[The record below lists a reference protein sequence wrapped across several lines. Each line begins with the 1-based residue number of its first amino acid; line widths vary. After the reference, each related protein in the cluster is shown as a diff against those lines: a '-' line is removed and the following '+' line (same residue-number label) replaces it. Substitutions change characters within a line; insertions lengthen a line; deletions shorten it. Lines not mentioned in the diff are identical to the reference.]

1 MDLALPSIASQLFIP
16 PPPRVPVVVATTQE
30 DQLSMSK
37 EIKVSTKK
45 TPPFIPTRLA
55 PPPPL
60 PLLVEPDSDNSPPRT
75 LKAQGDLTPKG
86 RLDERPVT
94 PLDFFGTYKSQTI
107 KAMPQDRRGLLAD
120 PHQSARNSVDLG
132 RPPVDPSIKGIP
144 QGWDDDPAIPLALQ
158 ARPNL
163 PSTQQTMP
171 VPRSNSG
178 LNLSTPLRIGPF
190 RETRTK
196 LSSFSGKMRDGLREK
211 DKEKDPLKSGS
222 SLKLHKG
229 SVRLTQR
236 SSSMNPGL
244 ITKRRPTSPS
254 QGTHNPT
261 HSVYSE
267 SSFNTHGTGNTSGS
281 IPLVPP
287 SAQTETTDAS
297 TDFSH
302 LFTPSP
308 TAAHEPDYPA
318 SIGSSQPVSS
328 RDRVMGLKND
338 PTPVPPAGMKTFNK
352 PNVADVLPF
361 AAGHPFAAWSAPHA
375 DEAIMT
381 PPTENVGN
389 KAKRGSIPMMDSMN
403 MEGNKDQTKS
413 QISLEGWREAP
424 RSRTGWPGKKVWVDA
439 KGEENTTAYRVGWER
454 DVLDLEARLHETM
467 FDITGE
473 RHTFVEASEHPQAVL
488 DLGTG
493 AGFWP
498 ISMALLWP
506 QTTFIGMD
514 LVPCQVDLSLLAS
527 AERTARSASDGKAT
541 GIGMWESVEER
552 ITWQRG
558 NFLNE
563 LPFDTGVFDL
573 VHLRFVNLG
582 VPETKWFDL
591 LEEATRVLKR
601 GGKLEIV
608 ETSYKLPVTAP
619 VSLKNSFASMILADM
634 VHSLPLLPLQF
645 TLPSIDSLK
654 GNSGR
659 PTFEKAFRGE
669 APGALQDA
677 VTVWVKSA
685 LECKGTSIVKNVSG
699 GKKGLQ
705 GIGERVKRELIWADK
720 AKWAFDGDDKDEQK
734 GSKVEVSGE
743 AAEGKNAEPANKEDE
758 VGVWAWVLT
767 KK

>member
-1 MDLALPSIASQLFIP
+1 MDLALPSIASLLFVPSQP
-16 PPPRVPVVVATTQE
+16 PQE
-30 DQLSMSK
+30 HLLSMSK
-37 EIKVSTKK
+37 EVK
-45 TPPFIPTRLA
+45 TTRKTLPFTPTRLA

-60 PLLVEPDSDNSPPRT
+60 PLLADIPDTDNSPPRT
-75 LKAQGDLTPKG
+75 SEQTQEDRHTVKG
-86 RLDERPVT
+86 RLDHRPVT
-94 PLDFFGTYKSQTI
+94 PLDFFGSSNPDTDKTT
-107 KAMPQDRRGLLAD
+107 MTQDRRGLRVD
-120 PHQSARNSVDLG
+120 PHASARVSVDLG
-132 RPPVDPSIKGIP
+132 RPAVDPSIKGIP
-144 QGWDDDPAIPLALQ
+144 QGWDDDPTIPLALQ
-158 ARPNL
+158 SRPTAP
-163 PSTQQTMP
+163 PSGNHQQTIP
-171 VPRSNSG
+171 LPRSTGG
-178 LNLSTPLRIGPF
+178 LNQSTPLRMGPF

-211 DKEKDPLKSGS
+211 DKDKDLVKPGS
-222 SLKLHKG
+222 TLKLHKG

-254 QGTHNPT
+254 HGTHNPT

-281 IPLVPP
+281 IPPVPP
-287 SAQTETTDAS
+287 SAQTESTEAS

-318 SIGSSQPVSS
+318 SIGSGRSVSS
-328 RDRVMGLKND
+328 RDRVMGLKID
-338 PTPVPPAGMKTFNK
+338 PTPVPPAGMKTFIK

-361 AAGHPFAAWSAPHA
+361 AAGHPFTAWSAPNA
-375 DEAIMT
+375 DETALST
-381 PPTENVGN
+381 QVPGN
-389 KAKRGSIPMMDSMN
+389 QGNRARRGSIPMMDSMF
-403 MEGNKDQTKS
+403 MDGGKDQTTS
-413 QISLEGWREAP
+413 PVSLDGWKEAP
-424 RSRTGWPGKKVWVDA
+424 RSRAGLPGKKVWVDA
-439 KGEENTTAYRVGWER
+439 KGEEIATAYRVGWER
-454 DVLDLEARLHETM
+454 EVIDLEARLHETM
-467 FDITGE
+467 YDIAGE
-473 RHTFVEASEHPQAVL
+473 RHTFVEVSEPPQAVL

-498 ISMALLWP
+498 VSMALQWP
-506 QTTFIGMD
+506 QSTFIGMD

-527 AERTARSASDGKAT
+527 AERTARSTSDGQAK
-541 GIGMWESVEER
+541 GLGVWESVEQR

-558 NFLNE
+558 NFLDE

-608 ETSYKLPVTAP
+608 ETSYRLPGTAS
-619 VSLKNSFASMILADM
+619 VSLRNSFASMILADM

-645 TLPSIDSLK
+645 NLPSIDSLK

-659 PTFEKAFRGE
+659 PTFERAFKGDP
-669 APGALQDA
+669 PGALHDA

-685 LECKGTSIVKNVSG
+685 LEYKGTSIVKNISG

-705 GIGERVKRELIWADK
+705 GIGERVKKELMWADK
-720 AKWAFDGDDKDEQK
+720 RKWAFDEQDESVKENTSSKRECKSAGDQ
-734 GSKVEVSGE
+734 GH
-743 AAEGKNAEPANKEDE
+743 KEDE
-758 VGVWAWVLT
+758 VGVWVWVPT